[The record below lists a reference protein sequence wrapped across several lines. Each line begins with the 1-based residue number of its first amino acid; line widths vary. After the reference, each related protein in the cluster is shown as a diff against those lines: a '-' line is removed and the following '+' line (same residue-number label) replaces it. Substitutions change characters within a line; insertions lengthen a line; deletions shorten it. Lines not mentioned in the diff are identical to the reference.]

1 MLLLILAKVPEWSIA
16 LQTFRRGLIT
26 ALLAAAGLLILPVM
40 TPPVMAA
47 DQPIIIDHTC
57 TDLSQIPQ
65 ERIDLAKQNL
75 RLAYGHTSHGSQ
87 IVTGMEVLTWSSDL
101 YAFNWDGDGG
111 ALSLYDTVPEGD
123 LGSPDRVTW
132 ASLTQDMLNSEGNN
146 RNVVV
151 WSWCGQ
157 VSWSSPEDID
167 TYLNLM
173 SQLERDFP
181 NVTFVYMTGHLDGT
195 GEEGNLNQRNN
206 QIRDYCRANNKV
218 LFDFADI
225 ESYDP
230 DGNYYLNRG
239 ATDGCDYDGG
249 NWADDW
255 CARNPGQC
263 ADCDCAHSKGIN
275 CQQKAKAFWWML
287 ARLAGWPGP

>member
-1 MLLLILAKVPEWSIA
+1 MHV
-16 LQTFRRGLIT
+16 
-26 ALLAAAGLLILPVM
+26 ALLAAAVVLVLPAFI
-40 TPPVMAA
+40 PQASAA

-57 TDLSQIPQ
+57 TDYGQIPS
-65 ERIDLAKQNL
+65 EWIDLAKQNL
-75 RLAYGHTSHGSQ
+75 RLSYGHTSHGSQ
-87 IVTGMEVLTWSSDL
+87 IVTGMDVLTWESDF
-101 YAFNWDGDGG
+101 YAFNWDGADG
-111 ALSLYDTVPEGD
+111 ALSLHDYVPDGD
-123 LGSPDRVTW
+123 LGNPDRVTW
-132 ASLTQDMLNSEGNN
+132 ASRTRELLNEAGNN

-157 VSWSSPEDID
+157 VSWASPDDIN
-167 TYLNLM
+167 TYLDLM

-195 GEEGNLNQRNN
+195 GEDGNLNQRNN

-230 DGNYYLNRG
+230 DGNYFLNRG
-239 ATDGCDYDGG
+239 ADDSCDFDGG

-255 CARNPGQC
+255 CARNPGRC
-263 ADCDCAHSKGIN
+263 VDCDCAHSRGIN
-275 CQQKAKAFWWML
+275 CQQKGKAFWWLL
-287 ARLAGWPGP
+287 ARLAGWAGPDSNP